1 MSGDLVSIL
10 GDEREEQIAFGAQFV
25 DELTDRFAGKC
36 LIEQGTDSGSVARS
50 LVANA
55 HPG

>member
-25 DELTDRFAGKC
+25 DELADRFAGKC